1 MPSTYAHWLFGQKVF
16 EILPGDIK
24 SSISADP
31 TLFNIGLH
39 GPDLLFYYKPLSKNA
54 VNALGFEIHAESGL
68 DFFSLAGKTVSNGAF
83 APEYLSYIYGVICHF
98 ALDRACHGFIDG
110 YISRTGISHTEIETE
125 FDRYLITRHGG
136 NPLNADLTKHIRINP
151 HRSAVISRFYCG
163 TSPKQITQ
171 AANSMRLYHQILR
184 CPFGVKGAVIR
195 KILKATGN
203 YDDMHGLLV
212 NRHPN
217 EKCRES
223 TIELLKRFRNA
234 EREAVQLITEFKS
247 SAAGKAE
254 WNRLYQYTFGSEFKG
269 DNAEETA

>member
-1 MPSTYAHWLFGQKVF
+1 MPSTYAHWLFGQEVF
-16 EILPGDIK
+16 RLLPENIK
-24 SSISADP
+24 ISISADT

-39 GPDLLFYYKPLSKNA
+39 GPDLLFYYKPLSRNV
-54 VNALGFEIHAESGL
+54 VNSLGFKIHAESGF
-68 DFFSLAGKTVSNGAF
+68 DFFSLAGQAVSNAAF
-83 APEYLSYIYGVICHF
+83 DPEYLSYIYGVICHF
-98 ALDRACHGFIDG
+98 ALDRACHGFIDE

-136 NPLNADLTKHIRINP
+136 NPLNADLTKHIQINP
-151 HRSAVISRFYCG
+151 RRAAIVSRFYCG
-163 TSPKQITQ
+163 ISPKQINE

-184 CPFGVKGAVIR
+184 CPFGVKGAVIK

-217 EKCRES
+217 QNCRAS

-234 EREAVQLITEFKS
+234 EREAVQLITEFRS
-247 SAAGKAE
+247 CAAGKTE
-254 WNRLYQYTFGSEFKG
+254 WNRLYQYTFGSEYKG
-269 DNAEETA
+269 VTAEETA